1 MNCFYKRL
9 LVLILLE
16 NIQLYLK
23 PNLIKKQRASVLISQ
38 FFSESIILHHRLQG
52 YIIFHMQDRIT
63 IIQPCLYLQSMYQ
76 FTNLSET
83 YNNLLP
89 SMVLL
94 SAPLWNSKN
103 PPVQGIYM
111 KSMSPKDHSILP
123 LFHNP
128 YKGYLLPPPHLFH

>member
-1 MNCFYKRL
+1 MFLQKITSFNPARKHTIIPKAKSYKKAKSICTNFS
-9 LVLILLE
+9 ILFRKY
-16 NIQLYLK
+16 NTSS
-23 PNLIKKQRASVLISQ
+23 PTT
-38 FFSESIILHHRLQG
+38 G